1 MSKMPAYDRTE
12 FKRILQQIEK
22 NQLAPVYLLWGER
35 YLYQLAYEE
44 LIAILLPEKKR
55 STNLRVIDGANED
68 VYRLVEELQTLPLF
82 PGRQVFVVRDTRL
95 FHSKSTADPLLTKSH
110 EYFIKGDFQAAARSL
125 VQAISLSGLAIE
137 DVRDGGWEKI
147 SEDTWE
153 KIFGTPKSGEDIT
166 WLNEVTSF
174 AIQVGQKESAP
185 AFGEGDILEQTLAKG
200 IPASNHLIL
209 LTDTV
214 DRRKS
219 LYRLIE
225 KMGVVVSFAVDKGI
239 TAAAKRS
246 QDAVLKDLMKDIL
259 TRYGKAM
266 EPRAVSDLIER
277 IGFNPASLA
286 AALEKLISYSGGRKT
301 ITLKDIEA
309 VVERERDEPL
319 YELTGAFGDRDAE
332 KALSSLGL
340 LLDQG
345 YAPLQILASLIKHV
359 RRLLLARW
367 ALDTSLDFPGK
378 GDVTY
383 QGIQQRLPGLKKEGK
398 IPRELE
404 KLSPYPLFLLLKQA
418 RGFPMEHLVQCMSEL
433 LKVDMALKSG
443 GITPKLLLE
452 DLILK
457 CLVFNPET
465 VSLSAK

>member
-1 MSKMPAYDRTE
+1 MPAYERTN
-12 FKRILQQIEK
+12 FKSLLKAIVK
-22 NQLAPVYLLWGER
+22 GDVAPVYLLWGER
-35 YLYQLAYEE
+35 YLYQAAYEE
-44 LIAILLPEKKR
+44 LIAALFPEKNR
-55 STNLRVIDGANED
+55 GTNLRVIDGANED

-82 PGRQVFVVRDTRL
+82 SGRQVFVVRDTRL
-95 FHSKSTADPLLTKSH
+95 FHSKSTAEPLLAKSR
-110 EYFIKGDFQAAARSL
+110 EYFIKGDLQAAARSL
-125 VQAISLSGLAIE
+125 VQAVFSSGLAIE

-147 SEDTWE
+147 PDSTWE
-153 KIFGTPKSGEDIT
+153 KIFGAPKSGEDIA
-166 WLNEVTSF
+166 WLNEVTNF
-174 AIQVGQKESAP
+174 AIQAGQEKSVP
-185 AFGEGDILEQTLAKG
+185 TGGGGDILEETLAKG
-200 IPASNHLIL
+200 IPDSNHLIL

-219 LYRLIE
+219 LYRMIE
-225 KMGVVVSFAVDKGI
+225 KMGVVVSFAVDKGT

-259 TRYGKAM
+259 TRHGKAM
-266 EPRAVSDLIER
+266 ESRAASDLIER
-277 IGFNPASLA
+277 IGFNPASLV
-286 AALEKLISYSGGRKT
+286 AALEKLVSYSGERKT
-301 ITLKDIEA
+301 IALKDIDA
-309 VVERERDEPL
+309 VVKREREEPI

-345 YAPLQILASLIKHV
+345 YLPLQILAALTKQI

-367 ALDTSLDFPGK
+367 ALDTSLDFLGK

-383 QGIQQRLPGLKKEGK
+383 QGIQQGLAGLKKEGK

-418 RGFPMEHLVQCMSEL
+418 RGFQIEHLVQCMSEL

-443 GITPKLLLE
+443 GIAPKLLLE

-465 VSLSAK
+465 AGQSAK

>member
-1 MSKMPAYDRTE
+1 MPAYERTN
-12 FKRILQQIEK
+12 FKSLLKAIAK
-22 NQLAPVYLLWGER
+22 GDVAPVYLLWGER
-35 YLYQLAYEE
+35 YLYQSAYEE
-44 LIAILLPEKKR
+44 FIAVLVPEKKR

-95 FHSKSTADPLLTKSH
+95 FHSKSTADPLLAKSH
-110 EYFIKGDFQAAARSL
+110 EYFMKGDLQAAARSL

-147 SEDTWE
+147 PDGTWE
-153 KIFGTPKSGEDIT
+153 KIFSTPKSGEDIT
-166 WLNEVTSF
+166 WLNEVTNF
-174 AIQVGQKESAP
+174 AIQAGQEESVP
-185 AFGEGDILEQTLAKG
+185 AFGGGDILEETLAKG

-246 QDAVLKDLMKDIL
+246 QDTVLKDLMKDIL
-259 TRYGKAM
+259 TRHGKAM
-266 EPRAVSDLIER
+266 EPRAASGLIER

-286 AALEKLISYSGGRKT
+286 AALEKLISYSGERKT
-301 ITLKDIEA
+301 ITLKDIDA
-309 VVERERDEPL
+309 VVKREREEPI
-319 YELTGAFGDRDAE
+319 YELTGAFGERDAE
-332 KALSSLGL
+332 KALFSLGL

-345 YAPLQILASLIKHV
+345 YAPLQILAALTKQI

-367 ALDTSLDFPGK
+367 ALDTSLDFLGK

-383 QGIQQRLPGLKKEGK
+383 QGIQQGLPGLKKEGK
-398 IPRELE
+398 IPKELE

-418 RGFPMEHLVQCMSEL
+418 RGFQIEHLVQCMSEL

-443 GITPKLLLE
+443 RIAPKLLLE

-465 VSLSAK
+465 AGQSAK

>member
-1 MSKMPAYDRTE
+1 MPVYDRTQ
-12 FKRILQQIEK
+12 FKSVLKQIEK
-22 NQLAPVYLLWGER
+22 EQIAPVYLLWGER

-44 LIAILLPEKKR
+44 LIAALLPEKNR
-55 STNLRVIDGANED
+55 SANLRVIDGANED

-82 PGRQVFVVRDTRL
+82 PGRQVLVVRDTRL
-95 FHSKSTADPLLTKSH
+95 FHSKSTSDPLLAKSY
-110 EYFIKGDFQAAARSL
+110 EYFMEGDLQAAARSL

-147 SEDTWE
+147 PDGAWE
-153 KIFGTPKSGEDIT
+153 KIFGALKSGEDIA
-166 WLNEVTSF
+166 WLNEVTNF
-174 AIQVGQKESAP
+174 AIQAGLEESAS
-185 AFGEGDILEQTLAKG
+185 AGDGGHILEETLAKG

-225 KMGVVVSFAVDKGI
+225 KIGVVMSFAVDKG
-239 TAAAKRS
+239 TSGAAKRS
-246 QDAVLKDLMKDIL
+246 QDTVLKDLMKDIF
-259 TRYGKAM
+259 TRHGKAM
-266 EPRAVSDLIER
+266 EPRAASDLIER

-286 AALEKLISYSGGRKT
+286 AALEKLISYTGERKT
-301 ITLKDIEA
+301 ITLKDIDA
-309 VVERERDEPL
+309 VVKREREEPI
-319 YELTGAFGDRDAE
+319 YELTGAFGDRDVE
-332 KALSSLGL
+332 KALFSLGL

-345 YAPLQILASLIKHV
+345 YKPLQILASLTKRI

-367 ALDTSLDFPGK
+367 ALNTSLDFLGK

-383 QGIQQRLPGLKKEGK
+383 QGIQQGLPGLKKEGK
-398 IPRELE
+398 IPKELE
-404 KLSPYPLFLLLKQA
+404 KLAPYPLFLLLKQA
-418 RGFPMEHLVQCMSEL
+418 RGFQIERLVQCMSEL
-433 LKVDMALKSG
+433 LRVDIALKSG
-443 GITPKLLLE
+443 RIAPKLLLE

-465 VSLSAK
+465 AGQSAK

>member
-1 MSKMPAYDRTE
+1 MPAYERTN
-12 FKRILQQIEK
+12 FKSLLKAIAK
-22 NQLAPVYLLWGER
+22 GDVAPVYLLWGER
-35 YLYQLAYEE
+35 YLYQSAYEE
-44 LIAILLPEKKR
+44 LIAALLPEKNR
-55 STNLRVIDGANED
+55 STNLRVIDGDNED

-82 PGRQVFVVRDTRL
+82 PGRQVFVVKDTRL
-95 FHSKSTADPLLTKSH
+95 FHSKTTADPLLAKSH
-110 EYFIKGDFQAAARSL
+110 EYFIKGDLQAAARSL

-147 SEDTWE
+147 PDGTWE
-153 KIFGTPKSGEDIT
+153 KIFSAPRSGEDIA
-166 WLNEVTSF
+166 WLNEVTKSV
-174 AIQVGQKESAP
+174 IQAGLEESPSA
-185 AFGEGDILEQTLAKG
+185 GDEGHILEETLAKG

-219 LYRLIE
+219 LFRLIE
-225 KMGVVVSFAVDKGI
+225 KMGVVISFAVDKGI

-246 QDAVLKDLMKDIL
+246 QDTVLKDLMKDIL
-259 TRYGKAM
+259 TRHGKAM
-266 EPRAVSDLIER
+266 EPRAASDLIER

-286 AALEKLISYSGGRKT
+286 AALEKLISYTGERKT
-301 ITLKDIEA
+301 ITLKDIDA
-309 VVERERDEPL
+309 VVKREREEPI
-319 YELTGAFGDRDAE
+319 YELTGAFGDRDVE
-332 KALSSLGL
+332 KALFSLGL

-345 YAPLQILASLIKHV
+345 YAPLQILGALTKHI

-367 ALDTSLDFPGK
+367 ALDTSLDFLGK

-383 QGIQQRLPGLKKEGK
+383 QDIQQGLPGLKKEGK
-398 IPRELE
+398 IPKDLE

-418 RGFPMEHLVQCMSEL
+418 RDFQIEHLVQCMSEL
-433 LKVDMALKSG
+433 LRVDMALKSG
-443 GITPKLLLE
+443 RIAPKLLLE

-465 VSLSAK
+465 ISQSAIR